1 MLITLQ
7 TPFTYQEEIKK
18 SRFIAMAAP
27 AHDVD
32 EAMSFLDSNR
42 QPQANHNCWAY
53 KIGDLY
59 RFSDDGE
66 PGGTAGKPI
75 FNAIESKSID
85 QAVILVIRYFGGIKL
100 GTGGLVRAYG
110 GVAAVCLDKADK
122 IEIVHRKQVTLHL
135 GFDQTGAVY
144 SLIERYGAEKTEET
158 YSNQGISISLTL
170 KENEI
175 PSFSENLS
183 DLCKGK
189 VDLVL

>member
-1 MLITLQ
+1 MLFTLQ

-175 PSFSENLS
+175 PSFSEKLT